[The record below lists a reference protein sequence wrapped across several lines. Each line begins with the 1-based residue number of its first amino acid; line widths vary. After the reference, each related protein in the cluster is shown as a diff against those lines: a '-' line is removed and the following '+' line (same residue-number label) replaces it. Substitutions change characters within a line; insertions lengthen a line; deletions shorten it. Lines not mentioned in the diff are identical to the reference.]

1 MVFFYAIIYNIM
13 NKQFIE
19 SKINDIAKYFADKQ
33 PENIT
38 FIDADTYDY
47 ELFTLYEKWKQL
59 VPTEEFVD
67 YFPYI
72 DKLWELLANWKPDDA
87 ESIQTQRQIIEL
99 AKKHLTKT
107 IKNNNFM
114 KKQEILNGISRE
126 LEGLSSEK
134 PRDFYF
140 GIDCYADNYD
150 EDSIGALIYKWEQL
164 GFGDFKKKFP
174 ITSRLYLQLKNMN
187 DGIERSREEYAALI
201 SLAKDALAEIKDFKA
216 FD

>member
-1 MVFFYAIIYNIM
+1 MD
-13 NKQFIE
+13 KQSIE
-19 SKINDIAKYFADKQ
+19 NKINDIAKYFADKQ

-47 ELFTLYEKWKQL
+47 ELFTLHEKWKQL
-59 VPTEEFVD
+59 VSTEEFVD
-67 YFPYI
+67 HFPYI
-72 DKLWELLANWKPDDA
+72 DKLWELLANWKPDDV
-87 ESIQTQRQIIEL
+87 ESIQTKCHIVEL
-99 AKKHLTKT
+99 AKKHLMKA
-107 IKNNNFM
+107 IRNNKFM
-114 KKQEILNGISRE
+114 KKQEILNGISNE
-126 LEGLSSEK
+126 LEGLSLEN

-174 ITSRLYLQLKNMN
+174 ITSRLYIQLENMN
-187 DGIERSREEYAALI
+187 NGIERSREEYAAII

>member
-1 MVFFYAIIYNIM
+1 M

-87 ESIQTQRQIIEL
+87 ESIQTQRQIVEL

-107 IKNNNFM
+107 IRNNKFM

-126 LEGLSSEK
+126 LEGLSLEN

-174 ITSRLYLQLKNMN
+174 ITSRLYVQLKNMN
-187 DGIERSREEYAALI
+187 NGIERSREEYAAII
-201 SLAKDALAEIKDFKA
+201 SLAKDALSEIKDFKTS
-216 FD
+216 D

>member
-1 MVFFYAIIYNIM
+1 M

-59 VPTEEFVD
+59 VSTEEFVD

-72 DKLWELLANWKPDDA
+72 DKLWELLANWKPDDV
-87 ESIQTQRQIIEL
+87 EPIQTKRQIVEL
-99 AKKHLTKT
+99 AKKHLMKT
-107 IKNNNFM
+107 IKNNKFM

-126 LEGLSSEK
+126 LEGLSSEN
-134 PRDFYF
+134 PRYFYF

-174 ITSRLYLQLKNMN
+174 ITSRLYVQLKNMN
-187 DGIERSREEYAALI
+187 DGIERSREEYAAII
-201 SLAKDALAEIKDFKA
+201 SLAKDALVEIKGFKT

>member
-1 MVFFYAIIYNIM
+1 MD
-13 NKQFIE
+13 KQSIE
-19 SKINDIAKYFADKQ
+19 NKINDIAKYFADKQ

-47 ELFTLYEKWKQL
+47 ELFTLHEKWKQL
-59 VPTEEFVD
+59 VSTEEFVD
-67 YFPYI
+67 HFPYI
-72 DKLWELLANWKPDDA
+72 DKLWELLANWKPDDV
-87 ESIQTQRQIIEL
+87 ESIQTKRHIVEL
-99 AKKHLTKT
+99 AKKHLMKA
-107 IKNNNFM
+107 IRNNKFM
-114 KKQEILNGISRE
+114 KKQEILNGISNE
-126 LEGLSSEK
+126 LEGLSLEN

-174 ITSRLYLQLKNMN
+174 ITSRLYIQLENMN
-187 DGIERSREEYAALI
+187 NGIERSREEYAAII

>member
-1 MVFFYAIIYNIM
+1 M
-13 NKQFIE
+13 NKQSIE
-19 SKINDIAKYFADKQ
+19 NEINDIAKYFADKQ

-47 ELFTLYEKWKQL
+47 ELFTLHEKWKQL
-59 VPTEEFVD
+59 VSTEEFVD
-67 YFPYI
+67 HFPYI
-72 DKLWELLANWKPDDA
+72 DKLWELLANWKPDDV
-87 ESIQTQRQIIEL
+87 ESIQTKRHIVEL
-99 AKKHLTKT
+99 AKKHLMKA
-107 IKNNNFM
+107 IRNNKFM
-114 KKQEILNGISRE
+114 KKQEILNGISSE
-126 LEGLSSEK
+126 LEGLSLEN

-174 ITSRLYLQLKNMN
+174 ITSRLYIQLENMN
-187 DGIERSREEYAALI
+187 NGIERSREEYAAII

>member
-1 MVFFYAIIYNIM
+1 M

-87 ESIQTQRQIIEL
+87 ESIQTQRQIVEL

-107 IKNNNFM
+107 IRNNKFM
-114 KKQEILNGISRE
+114 KKQEMLNGISRE
-126 LEGLSSEK
+126 LEGLSLEN
-134 PRDFYF
+134 PRYFYF

-187 DGIERSREEYAALI
+187 DGIERSREEYAAII

>member
-1 MVFFYAIIYNIM
+1 M
-13 NKQFIE
+13 NKQSIE

-72 DKLWELLANWKPDDA
+72 DKLWELLANWNPNDV
-87 ESIQTQRQIIEL
+87 ESIQTQRQIVEL
-99 AKKHLTKT
+99 SKKHLMKT
-107 IKNNNFM
+107 IKNNKFM

-126 LEGLSSEK
+126 LEGLSSET
-134 PRDFYF
+134 PRELSCAV
-140 GIDCYADNYD
+140 DCYADNYD

-174 ITSRLYLQLKNMN
+174 ITSRLYVQLVNMN
-187 DGIERSREEYAALI
+187 NGIERPREEYAALI
-201 SLAKDALAEIKDFKA
+201 SLAKDALAEIQNHRVLD
-216 FD
+216 

>member
-1 MVFFYAIIYNIM
+1 M
-13 NKQFIE
+13 NKQSIE

-38 FIDADTYDY
+38 FIDADIYDY

-72 DKLWELLANWKPDDA
+72 DKLWELLANWNPDDA
-87 ESIQTQRQIIEL
+87 ESIQTQRQIAEL
-99 AKKHLTKT
+99 AKNHLTKT
-107 IKNNNFM
+107 IRNNKFM
-114 KKQEILNGISRE
+114 KKQEILNDISRE
-126 LEGLSSEK
+126 LEGLSSEN

-187 DGIERSREEYAALI
+187 DGIERSREEYATII
-201 SLAKDALAEIKDFKA
+201 SLAKDALAEIKSFKA
-216 FD
+216 SD

>member
-1 MVFFYAIIYNIM
+1 MHIM
-13 NKQFIE
+13 YRQSIE

-59 VPTEEFVD
+59 VPAEEFVD

-87 ESIQTQRQIIEL
+87 ESIQTKRQIVEL
-99 AKKHLTKT
+99 AKKHLMKA
-107 IKNNNFM
+107 IRNNKFM

-126 LEGLSSEK
+126 LEGLSSEN

-174 ITSRLYLQLKNMN
+174 ITSRLYVQLKNMN
-187 DGIERSREEYAALI
+187 DGIERSREEYAAII
-201 SLAKDALAEIKDFKA
+201 SLAKDALAEIKDFKM
-216 FD
+216 FN

>member
-1 MVFFYAIIYNIM
+1 M

-87 ESIQTQRQIIEL
+87 ESIQTQRQIVEL

-107 IKNNNFM
+107 IRNNKFM
-114 KKQEILNGISRE
+114 KKQEMLNGISRE
-126 LEGLSSEK
+126 LEGLSLEN
-134 PRDFYF
+134 PRYFYF

-174 ITSRLYLQLKNMN
+174 IISRLYVQLKNMN
-187 DGIERSREEYAALI
+187 DGIERSREEYAAII
-201 SLAKDALAEIKDFKA
+201 SLAKDALVEIKDFKA
-216 FD
+216 LD

>member
-1 MVFFYAIIYNIM
+1 M

-19 SKINDIAKYFADKQ
+19 SKINDIAKYFAGKQ

-47 ELFTLYEKWKQL
+47 ELFTLYEKWRQL

-72 DKLWELLANWKPDDA
+72 DKLWELLANWNPNDV
-87 ESIQTQRQIIEL
+87 ESIQTQCQIVEL

-107 IKNNNFM
+107 IRNNKFM

-126 LEGLSSEK
+126 LEGLSLEN

-174 ITSRLYLQLKNMN
+174 ITSRLYAQLKNMN
-187 DGIERSREEYAALI
+187 DGIERPREEYAAII
-201 SLAKDALAEIKDFKA
+201 SLAKDALTEIQKHRVLD
-216 FD
+216 